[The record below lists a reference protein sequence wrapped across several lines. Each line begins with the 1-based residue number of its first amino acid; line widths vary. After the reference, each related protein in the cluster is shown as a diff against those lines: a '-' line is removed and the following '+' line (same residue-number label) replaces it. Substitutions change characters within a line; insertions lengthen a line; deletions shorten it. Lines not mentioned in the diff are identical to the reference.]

1 MNLAFGFT
9 DTIPTQTKYM
19 YISLDVSADFVFFF
33 FAGMQQLVDAR
44 MVCFYYVVVE
54 TPLARYGLSLKYTLS
69 NIIDYF
75 YIF

>member
-19 YISLDVSADFVFFF
+19 YIS
-33 FAGMQQLVDAR
+33 MQQLVDAR
-44 MVCFYYVVVE
+44 MVCFYYVVEE

-75 YIF
+75 YIFYF

>member
-19 YISLDVSADFVFFF
+19 YISLDVSADFFF

-44 MVCFYYVVVE
+44 MVCFYYVVEE
-54 TPLARYGLSLKYTLS
+54 TPLARHGLNTMSWLMS
-69 NIIDYF
+69 HQ
-75 YIF
+75 